1 MLTIVP
7 VTKMIHFRNK
17 RKPITKYEFKINN
30 CKINLTGNYR
40 YLGVIFDEY
49 LTFELCARTLAE
61 SGGRALNSIISK
73 FKQFKNI
80 GYYTFTKLYDTGVN
94 SVISYGASVWGYGN
108 DKFGQMVQN
117 RAMRYFLGVHKNAPT
132 HAVQADM
139 GWISVKFQHFLSILR
154 FWNRLL
160 KMKNERLKVAEFQL
174 ININNSSWFNNLYN
188 ILESVNKSQ
197 YIIEG
202 KEIDLTDIKFELSD
216 LMHEEWS
223 NTVGYKPKL
232 RNYVKF
238 KQNINVEDYVLS
250 NISRSQRSL
259 LAQLRMGI
267 LPLNIETGRYI
278 RKELNE
284 RLCLLCNQN
293 SIEDEHH
300 FLLSCPVY
308 NAERDNL
315 FK

>member
-1 MLTIVP
+1 
-7 VTKMIHFRNK
+7 
-17 RKPITKYEFKINN
+17 
-30 CKINLTGNYR
+30 
-40 YLGVIFDEY
+40 
-49 LTFELCARTLAE
+49 
-61 SGGRALNSIISK
+61 
-73 FKQFKNI
+73 
-80 GYYTFTKLYDTGVN
+80 
-94 SVISYGASVWGYGN
+94 
-108 DKFGQMVQN
+108 MVQN

-154 FWNRLL
+154 FWNRPL
-160 KMKNERLKVAEFQL
+160 KMKNERLTKKVAEFQL

-188 ILESVNKSQ
+188 ILESVNKSH

-202 KEIDLTDIKFELSD
+202 NYIDLTDIKFELSD
-216 LMHEEWS
+216 LMHEESS

-238 KQNINVEDYVLS
+238 KQNVNVEDHVIS

-267 LPLNIETGRYI
+267 LALNIETGRYI
-278 RKELNE
+278 QKELNE

-293 SIEDEHH
+293 SIEYEHH
-300 FLLSCPVY
+300 FLLLCPV
-308 NAERDNL
+308 
-315 FK
+315 